1 MVAFNDRNFL
11 VASIPTHRR
20 EVHLKKYVAA
30 FFCMR
35 ILNHVT
41 RLLAQGYRVGI
52 ANQIETAAL
61 KKASENKNT
70 PFTRQVTNLY
80 TAAT

>member
-1 MVAFNDRNFL
+1 
-11 VASIPTHRR
+11 
-20 EVHLKKYVAA
+20 
-30 FFCMR
+30 
-35 ILNHVT
+35 
-41 RLLAQGYRVGI
+41 LAQGYRVGI

-70 PFTRQVTNLY
+70 PFTRKVTNMY